1 MNRSKQPSTSV
12 FKKVPNSVTV
22 LLILLAAFAIAYAV
36 IKTAPKPERKETV
49 VKERLVE
56 VLELK
61 RVDSRPTWLA
71 GGEVKASQQVALSS
85 EVNGRVVSLHSQ
97 AVPGAFLAKGAKL
110 AQLDPQDFQL
120 ALTQAQAAVTQ
131 AKADLDIELGQG
143 RSAALDYKNSL
154 ESRSTSRSQ
163 TTRSSSE
170 QDKALMLREPQKQA
184 KQAALARAQAEL
196 NQAKL
201 NLKRTAITMPFDGQI
216 LSRQVSMGSQVSTN
230 NPLFEIASSE
240 EYWLEVKISKQL
252 LSFLDQDAA
261 VMVGQKN
268 WPLIDGQSSWHKA
281 KLLHV
286 LPQVDVVD
294 RQSKLLIAINNPL
307 ALTPNILIGDYL
319 DVRLAAK
326 EFINSYKISSQY
338 FVDED
343 SVWVVND
350 NKLYKRKLN
359 ILFKGREYVWAE
371 SGFENGDRLL
381 ISKLGTITEGTPV
394 RFKAEVQ

>member
-1 MNRSKQPSTSV
+1 MNRLKQLLSQAYSKL
-12 FKKVPNSVTV
+12 PNSVIV
-22 LLILLAAFAIAYAV
+22 LLIIVAAFSIAYV
-36 IKTAPKPERKETV
+36 IISTAPKPERKEAL

-56 VLELK
+56 VVALK
-61 RVDSRPTWLA
+61 RIDSRPTWFA

-85 EVNGRVVSLHSQ
+85 EVNGRIISLHPQ
-97 AVPGAFLAKGAKL
+97 AIPGAFLAKGAKL
-110 AQLDPQDFQL
+110 AQLDTQDFQL

-131 AKADLDIELGQG
+131 AQADLDIELGQG

-154 ESRSTSRSQ
+154 ESRSASRSQ
-163 TTRSSSE
+163 TTRSFSE
-170 QDKALMLREPQKQA
+170 QDKALMLREPQKKA

-196 NQAKL
+196 NQAKI

-230 NPLFEIASSE
+230 SPLFEIASSE
-240 EYWLEVKISKQL
+240 EYWLEVKVSKPL
-252 LSFLDQDAA
+252 LAYLDQDAA

-268 WPLIDGQSSWHKA
+268 WPVIDGQSSWHNA

-286 LPQVDVVD
+286 LPQVDVAD
-294 RQSKLLIAINNPL
+294 RQAKLLIAIHKPL
-307 ALTPNILIGDYL
+307 TLTPNILIGDYL
-319 DVRLAAK
+319 DVRLSAK
-326 EFINSYKISSQY
+326 QFINSYKISSQY

-359 ILFKGREYVWAE
+359 ILFKGREYVWAD
-371 SGFENGDRLL
+371 SGFKKGDLL
-381 ISKLGTITEGTPV
+381 LTSKIGTVTEGTPV

>member
-1 MNRSKQPSTSV
+1 MNRLKQLLSQAYSKL
-12 FKKVPNSVTV
+12 PNSVIV
-22 LLILLAAFAIAYAV
+22 LLIIVAAFCIAYV
-36 IKTAPKPERKETV
+36 IISTAPKPERKEAL

-56 VLELK
+56 VVALK
-61 RVDSRPTWLA
+61 RIDSRPTWFA

-85 EVNGRVVSLHSQ
+85 EVNGRIISLHPQ
-97 AVPGAFLAKGAKL
+97 AIPGAFLAKGAKL

-131 AKADLDIELGQG
+131 AQADLDIELGQG

-154 ESRSTSRSQ
+154 ESRSASRSQ
-163 TTRSSSE
+163 TTRSFSE
-170 QDKALMLREPQKQA
+170 QDKALMLREPQKKA

-196 NQAKL
+196 NQAKI

-230 NPLFEIASSE
+230 SPLFEIASSG
-240 EYWLEVKISKQL
+240 EYWLEVKVSKPL
-252 LSFLDQDAA
+252 LAYLDQDAA

-268 WPLIDGQSSWHKA
+268 WPVIDGQSSWHNA

-286 LPQVDVVD
+286 LPQVDVAD
-294 RQSKLLIAINNPL
+294 RQAKLLIAIHKPL
-307 ALTPNILIGDYL
+307 TLTPNILIGDYL
-319 DVRLAAK
+319 DVRLSAK
-326 EFINSYKISSQY
+326 QFINSYKISSQY

-359 ILFKGREYVWAE
+359 ILFKGREYVWAD
-371 SGFENGDRLL
+371 SGFKKGDLL
-381 ISKLGTITEGTPV
+381 LTSKIGTVTEGTPV